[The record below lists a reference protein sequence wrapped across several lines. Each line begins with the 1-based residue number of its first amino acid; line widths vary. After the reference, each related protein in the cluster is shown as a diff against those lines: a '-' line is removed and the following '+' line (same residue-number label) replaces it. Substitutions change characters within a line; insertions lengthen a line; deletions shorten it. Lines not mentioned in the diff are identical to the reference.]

1 MVITVV
7 IVGVVVMFLGLAS
20 TAYLIYLTEGRDES
34 RFR

>member
-20 TAYLIYLTEGRDES
+20 TAYAIYLTEERDES

>member
-7 IVGVVVMFLGLAS
+7 IVSVVVMFLGLAS
-20 TAYLIYLTEGRDES
+20 TAYAIYLTEGRDES